1 MTALV
6 AYRLGLLF
14 RSARWLP
21 PFLLWAAI
29 VAIGSVPGQ
38 PLAEVIAY
46 NCMALVPSCA
56 WIARVLL
63 LAEPD
68 AARAI
73 LVAARGPVRVH
84 LGALVAA
91 VAVGAG
97 LALLGIG
104 SAAVTIRFADPSLA
118 SAAEWTGLLAAGAV
132 TGLVCVLVGVAI
144 GAACTTP
151 LEGRPGVA
159 IPATGIVAVI
169 ALVASGSPAQAAVT
183 GVAEAPSP
191 EASGAVLTALAA
203 AVVLASATAAATAWW
218 TRSRA

>member
-21 PFLLWAAI
+21 PFLLW
-29 VAIGSVPGQ
+29 VVVLGMGSAPGQ
-38 PLAEVIAY
+38 PFAQTIAY
-46 NCMALVPSCA
+46 NCMALVPACA

-73 LVAARGPVRVH
+73 AVAARGPVRVH
-84 LGALVAA
+84 LGALAAA
-91 VAVGAG
+91 VVVGAA

-104 SAAVTIRFADPSLA
+104 AAAATIGFADPSLA
-118 SAAEWTGLLAAGAV
+118 SATEWAALLAAGAV

-159 IPATGIVAVI
+159 IPATGIVAVL

-183 GVAEAPSP
+183 GVAGAPSP
-191 EASGAVLTALAA
+191 EASTALLIALAA
-203 AVVLASATAAATAWW
+203 AVVLATATAAATAWW
-218 TRSRA
+218 TRSRS